1 MHANK
6 CEHADPPYLQ
16 ILGYIATGLIWRLH
30 LETATVP
37 VPNTSGLLTLNCGAN
52 LKHPWHA

>member
-1 MHANK
+1 MHANE

-16 ILGYIATGLIWRLH
+16 IPSLIWRLH

-37 VPNTSGLLTLNCGAN
+37 APNASELLTSNCGAN
-52 LKHPWHA
+52 LKHP